1 MKKQEGKK
9 QFLAKKEKK
18 KKEKNQTNKN
28 KQKNPTLIILK
39 TDQKQEY
46 KQIYI
51 HIPRYL

>member
-9 QFLAKKEKK
+9 QFLAKKEK